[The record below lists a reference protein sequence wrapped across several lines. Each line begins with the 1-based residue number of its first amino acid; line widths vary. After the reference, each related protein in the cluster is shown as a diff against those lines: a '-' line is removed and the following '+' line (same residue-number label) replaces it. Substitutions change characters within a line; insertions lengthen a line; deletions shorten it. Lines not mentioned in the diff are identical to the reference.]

1 MRITMLNM
9 LYLVLVLVLGSA
21 PVLAQDGQGAEA
33 RLKQKN
39 ITLPPEATPIA
50 NYVNA
55 VRVGN
60 LLFLAGNTLVHDGS
74 PMERLE
80 KTSR

>member
-1 MRITMLNM
+1 MKTMLNM
-9 LYLVLVLVLGSA
+9 LLFAVLALVLGSA
-21 PVLAQDGQGAEA
+21 PALAQDPQGAEA

-39 ITLPPEATPIA
+39 ITLPPEAAPIA

-60 LLFLAGNTLVHDGS
+60 LLFLAGNTSGPRWQ

-80 KTSR
+80 RISR